1 MTSIIHQLQSYRNYA
16 LIDCKN
22 IPPFQA
28 LARISKLFE
37 SNPELVDRVNALT
50 PNGKCMNVKTAALNQ
65 TTNKNV
71 DLKIPFDMSPERLDA
86 LGKELRG
93 ELGDD
98 FDKLCRF
105 SPSIY
110 KTFRI
115 KFQKNLLD
123 FAEKRAVN

>member
-1 MTSIIHQLQSYRNYA
+1 MTSIVQQLQSYRNYA

-50 PNGKCMNVKTAALNQ
+50 PEGKCMNVKTAALNQ
-65 TTNKNV
+65 TTNKKV

-86 LGKELRG
+86 LGKELRA

-98 FDKLCRF
+98 FDTVILEIFWPTGKRSQNSRLNKN
-105 SPSIY
+105 
-110 KTFRI
+110 KTF
-115 KFQKNLLD
+115 LLIL
-123 FAEKRAVN
+123 